1 MQLSKEVKMLE
12 TQFKD
17 ILDRE
22 DPPQHVNQYL
32 SESIELLKEVSNY
45 GARLIIRMFSISD
58 RKTKDVV
65 ILAILLKHAVAMI
78 DALEILLS
86 QGATI
91 ASQLP
96 LRTMF
101 ETSLYI
107 DWILKKDTEK
117 RASQYYVWHLR
128 KKKRTNL
135 TIFKGTKENLDF
147 IKTLINTPLE
157 KVLPNLKIEQSE
169 IKRQNDKIDKLLKS
183 KKYQS
188 INSEFNR
195 LQKKKYDVAWYRP
208 WGANSIGEMAGKLNR
223 RAEYNIF
230 YSHLSEITHSHS
242 INQHISFQGDKLIFE
257 NVRNL
262 QGIDTII
269 RYGVTIAFKIYRKI
283 LDSYSPAEQEN
294 FSRKYVE
301 EWRKR
306 FNSITRIEYK
316 NEEFNVF

>member
-1 MQLSKEVKMLE
+1 MIE

-22 DPPQHVNQYL
+22 EPPQQAKQYL
-32 SESIELLKEVSNY
+32 SESFELLKEISNY
-45 GARLIIRMFSISD
+45 GARLVIRMFSISE
-58 RKTKDVV
+58 RKTKDIV
-65 ILAILLKHAVAMI
+65 ILAILLKHSVAML

-117 RASQYYVWHLR
+117 RALQYYVWHLR

-135 TIFKGTKENLDF
+135 SIFKGTKENLDF
-147 IKTLINTPLE
+147 IQTLKDTPLE

-169 IKRQNDKIDKLLKS
+169 VKRQNDEIDKLLTS
-183 KKYQS
+183 KKYQT

-195 LQKKKYDVAWYRP
+195 LQKKKHDVAWYKP
-208 WGANSIGEMAGKLNR
+208 WGVNSISEMAGKLNR
-223 RAEYNIF
+223 KAEYNIF

-269 RYGVTIAFKIYRKI
+269 RYGVTIAFKIYRRI
-283 LDSYSPAEQEN
+283 LETYSPDEQQN
-294 FSRKYVE
+294 FSRKYIE